1 MASNELANKK
11 FIVYTTAL
19 WVFILLGI
27 ALHVLFDEGAIPW
40 VPVIVIGA
48 GVFLLEHL
56 SIGDPQRFELSNSA
70 MLLLAGI
77 VICDSQYFR
86 APYAALFPAFFGFYL
101 PSLREH
107 KFVTFFLNP
116 GIIAAPLLIAIS
128 AYLGTTRLLGT
139 STASTFLGLALAAV
153 VFEVTNL
160 TGFAG
165 FTWFRDGERF
175 DIKQFPPDYFIQ
187 VVAFSFVGGVLG
199 FLTVEVGPSII
210 PLAVVPV
217 AVGHY
222 VMTTSVRF
230 THRMDGITNILNRV
244 LQAKDPYTRDHVERV
259 AHYAKVMGAQLG
271 LEEDRITSLGHAA
284 MFHDLGKI
292 IIPNLILNKPGRLTE
307 EEFAVMKTHEHVTVE
322 MLRSIEMLAPIA
334 STVSGDFAFYNRA
347 KTHEPIEPFIVVVAD
362 AYDAMTSTRAYRKAL
377 DTEEAQR
384 RLVESA
390 GTQFH
395 PKVVTALLSAFLN
408 DPSLNM
414 AGTDAEHHP
423 DAPENADI
431 TSAGVGDIDLDKARA
446 NHPTALPAPPLDGP
460 DPTNPTLAESGG

>member
-1 MASNELANKK
+1 MDNSEFANKK
-11 FIVYTTAL
+11 FFIYTVFL
-19 WVFILLGI
+19 WSMTLAGF
-27 ALHVLFDEGAIPW
+27 ALHFAFDSKPIPW
-40 VPVIVIGA
+40 IPVLVIGC
-48 GVFLLEHL
+48 GVVILEHL
-56 SIGDPQRFELSNSA
+56 SIGSSDSLDLNNAS

-77 VICDSQYFR
+77 IICDSHYYR
-86 APYAALFPAFFGFYL
+86 APFAAMIPAFFGFYF
-101 PSLREH
+101 PTLRE
-107 KFVTFFLNP
+107 KKYLTFFANA
-116 GIIAAPLLIAIS
+116 GFVAAPLLPTIGI
-128 AYLGTTRLLGT
+128 YLGVTRLFPD
-139 STASTFLGLALAAV
+139 STAVTFLALALAAV
-153 VFEVTNL
+153 VFEAGN
-160 TGFAG
+160 FAG
-165 FTWFRDGERF
+165 YNGFLWFRDGERF
-175 DIKQFPPDYFIQ
+175 DIKYLPPDYVIQ
-187 VVAFSFVGGVLG
+187 VVAFSFVGGMLG
-199 FLTVEVGPSII
+199 LLTVEVGPSII

-431 TSAGVGDIDLDKARA
+431 TSAGVGDIDLEKARA
-446 NHPTALPAPPLDGP
+446 NHPTALPVAPIDGP
-460 DPTNPTLAESGG
+460 DPSNPTLAESGG